1 MNQIIIQYP
10 NDLIIDHVHK
20 TNLRFHKNPKVN
32 HYLFVVNP
40 LKVFAFSG
48 DIFDSEKD
56 DVLPIETVEMLE
68 QSLALL
74 TLGLSALEIKE
85 ALFGE

>member
-10 NDLIIDHVHK
+10 NDVIIDYVHK
-20 TNLRFHKNPKVN
+20 NNLRLHKNPKVN

-48 DIFDSEKD
+48 EVFDSEKD
-56 DVLPIETVEMLE
+56 DVLPIETTEMVE
-68 QSLALL
+68 QALALL